1 MVHHIFLSGS
11 VGVGKSTIMKQLV
24 SWLSYKFRVY
34 QMKEFIDIDTNGMS
48 RLKEFQERIISKY
61 TFHKY
66 IIYWYKQQA
75 KSSDFT
81 SADIVLWERHPIE
94 AHDIFCSGTDDIS
107 EMEKEDLNNEIIN
120 FCKDYS
126 IPLAHKGYCEVTML
140 DTANQTV
147 DELVKTI
154 YTNSL
159 SKIRMDER
167 QFNFTFF
174 LYCSDIDVQY
184 KRITVRGRN
193 SEIQFYKNRENLYC
207 INKKYFDYF
216 IEVMN

>member
-1 MVHHIFLSGS
+1 MVHHIFISGS
-11 VGVGKSTIMKQLV
+11 VGVGKSTIMEKLV
-24 SWLSYKFRVY
+24 SLLSNEFRVY
-34 QMKEFIDIDTNGMS
+34 QMKEYIDIDINGRS
-48 RLKEFQERIISKY
+48 RLKEAQEGIISKY

-94 AHDIFCSGTDDIS
+94 AHDIFCSGTEGIS

-120 FCKDYS
+120 FCKEYS
-126 IPLAHKGYCEVTML
+126 IPLAHKGYCEVKML
-140 DTANQTV
+140 DTANQAVNT
-147 DELVKTI
+147 LVETI
-154 YTNSL
+154 YTDVI
-159 SKIRMDER
+159 SKIKMDEH

-174 LYCSDIDVQY
+174 LYCSDIEVQY

-193 SEIQFYKNRENLYC
+193 SEIQFYMNRENLYC
-207 INKKYFDYF
+207 INKIYFDYF